1 MEVYLQLTDFI
12 KFLEVDL
19 FHIHL
24 YEGWQN
30 LRPAI
35 QVYAKLPNF
44 EIKKKNQPLR
54 IRLSNLRFTLFDLP
68 YMPKMIDKI

>member
-1 MEVYLQLTDFI
+1 MEVYLQLTDII
-12 KFLEVDL
+12 KFLEVEP

-30 LRPAI
+30 LPPDI

-44 EIKKKNQPLR
+44 DILKKINHQELG
-54 IRLSNLRFTLFDLP
+54 FQF
-68 YMPKMIDKI
+68 